1 MGYDDPVNPTYE
13 DTTTM
18 YQKSLL
24 ECLRRI
30 KDLKEKTDERRLQA
44 MVASNDEKTVLF
56 ALQK

>member
-18 YQKSLL
+18 YRKSLL

-30 KDLKEKTDERRLQA
+30 KDLKEKTDERRLLA
-44 MVASNDEKTVLF
+44 MVASNDEKTILF